1 VVDEFKREEK
11 GKRKKERGKGFF
23 GSCHRELQ
31 YNNRLNDSILSGQR
45 EERSQKPHI
54 CSQLE

>member
-1 VVDEFKREEK
+1 MNSKEEK